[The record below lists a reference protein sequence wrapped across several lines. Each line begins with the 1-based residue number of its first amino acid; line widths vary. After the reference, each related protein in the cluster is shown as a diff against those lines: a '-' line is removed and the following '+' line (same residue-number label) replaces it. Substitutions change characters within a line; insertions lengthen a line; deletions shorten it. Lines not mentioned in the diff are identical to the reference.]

1 MCGGRGELDRPAL
14 RASVDAPRSSGHGI
28 RSKPTT
34 TRVLCEGCLETEES
48 LAQLDTFDAV
58 VEATGAQEALRA
70 VLHDS
75 AASATILLLGMSYGA
90 STFDFEQVVGYD
102 KTIVGS
108 VGSGHD
114 DFEQAIEL
122 LQHIGTSTLIEK
134 VLPMSEYQQAWQ
146 MARSGEALKVV
157 LRVDSSLDARVLSGD
172 WARKAWR

>member
-1 MCGGRGELDRPAL
+1 MHRGHQVTVFDRNPQRLECSAK
-14 RASVDAPRSSGHGI
+14 AG
-28 RSKPTT
+28 
-34 TRVLCEGCLETEES
+34 LETEES

-122 LQHIGTSTLIEK
+122 LQHIDTSTLIEK